1 MANAGRLRTKPIDNP
16 LETML
21 LEQETQ
27 VLAGVPKETR
37 EALGLESPEIAP
49 PPAPP
54 EKEPVVEPPAP
65 PEAPPAAAP
74 PSPEPL
80 VPPEPAPA
88 VTPPE
93 PASPAAPPV
102 AAAAPPAV
110 PQPPVAP
117 VAEPPGGFPWRELK
131 KLRKE
136 MDALKSRAPALPTP
150 ETPLA
155 PSEQPPAFDAE
166 DPLGIK
172 AAARAMIE
180 PEIQRL
186 ERQQQESNARLEQ
199 DRQRVEL
206 QSQEATFR
214 AKEPA
219 YDEAAVFL
227 IKSARDE
234 YEDSGADKWRG
245 SMILK
250 GAETDSRVRAA
261 VDQVADQFNISDEEA
276 ARRIAV
282 DLYVT
287 EQYNNI
293 RNGAAAA
300 RQPLPEVVWRRAVA
314 RGFTK
319 AAPAPAPAPAAPP
332 MSPIERARRL
342 NAAGP
347 SLGNMQSGGAP
358 APRQG
363 AAPPKTKAEYEQ
375 IVRDGLFTDQLSAA
389 WDRMD
394 PKWDEKLA

>member
-1 MANAGRLRTKPIDNP
+1 
-16 LETML
+16 
-21 LEQETQ
+21 
-27 VLAGVPKETR
+27 
-37 EALGLESPEIAP
+37 
-49 PPAPP
+49 
-54 EKEPVVEPPAP
+54 
-65 PEAPPAAAP
+65 
-74 PSPEPL
+74 
-80 VPPEPAPA
+80 
-88 VTPPE
+88 
-93 PASPAAPPV
+93 
-102 AAAAPPAV
+102 
-110 PQPPVAP
+110 

-150 ETPLA
+150 ETPLV
-155 PSEQPPAFDAE
+155 PSEQPPADAD
-166 DPLGIK
+166 DPLGID
-172 AAARAMIE
+172 ARARAIIQ
-180 PEIQRL
+180 PEIDRL
-186 ERQQQESNARLEQ
+186 AQQQEQFRVQQEQ
-199 DRQRVEL
+199 ERQRVEL

-250 GAETDSRVRAA
+250 GAETNPQVRAA